1 MLYGDGVVRTGVDLF
16 EVACQNDL
24 EGLVAKPQLVRASG
38 AL

>member
-1 MLYGDGVVRTGVDLF
+1 MLYVDDVVRTGVDLF

-24 EGLVAKPQLVRASG
+24 EGLVAKPLVRASG

>member
-1 MLYGDGVVRTGVDLF
+1 MLYVDGVVRTGVDLF

-24 EGLVAKPQLVRASG
+24 EGLAAKPLVRASG